1 MLSMTL
7 LNMIDA
13 FNGTV
18 EHDRSSLSSN
28 SGGIM
33 AGLWRSPLLV
43 GFSDGLA
50 NSLCQHSL
58 SPAATTCL
66 MWSTSEAIIGVSGE
80 SRWGYALRVVV
91 LDTE

>member
-1 MLSMTL
+1 MLSMAL

-13 FNGTV
+13 SNDTV
-18 EHDRSSLSSN
+18 EHDRSSLDSN
-28 SGGIM
+28 SGGIV
-33 AGLWRSPLLV
+33 AGIWHSPLLV

-66 MWSTSEAIIGVSGE
+66 MWSTSEAFIGVSGE
-80 SRWGYALRVVV
+80 WRWGYALSV
-91 LDTE
+91 